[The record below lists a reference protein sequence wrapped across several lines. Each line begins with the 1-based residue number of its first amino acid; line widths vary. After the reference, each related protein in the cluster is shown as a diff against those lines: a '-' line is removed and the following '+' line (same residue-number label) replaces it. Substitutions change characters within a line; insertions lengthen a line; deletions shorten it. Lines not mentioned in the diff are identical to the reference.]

1 VSPWQSPGQYGESS
15 RPMAAFSAFF
25 LKAQDL
31 LLQAMPEVLHHRTA
45 MAIEMACKEGAFIRC
60 RHLF

>member
-1 VSPWQSPGQYGESS
+1 
-15 RPMAAFSAFF
+15 MAAFSAFF